1 MILCALRV
9 FFIINIDSWGCNGKN
24 KIMLI
29 FFKGGDA
36 FYFKTKISY
45 MIVRSVS
52 VLDVGD
58 GAEIWGVLLI
68 SL

>member
-1 MILCALRV
+1 
-9 FFIINIDSWGCNGKN
+9 
-24 KIMLI
+24 MLI

-36 FYFKTKISY
+36 FYFKAKISY